1 MWVNYKQTKI
11 GYDSIIEEEIYMKQ
25 ATLQLETLTC
35 PSCLQKIEKA
45 VTRLDGVDSDSLKVL
60 FNSSKVKF
68 DFDEEVIQI
77 EAVEKAIDQLGY
89 EVLKTRVK

>member
-1 MWVNYKQTKI
+1 
-11 GYDSIIEEEIYMKQ
+11 MKQ

-45 VTRLDGVDSDSLKVL
+45 VTRLDGVDSDTLKVL

-89 EVLKTRVK
+89 EVLKSRVK

>member
-1 MWVNYKQTKI
+1 
-11 GYDSIIEEEIYMKQ
+11 MKQ

-45 VTRLDGVDSDSLKVL
+45 VTRLDGVDSDTLKVL
-60 FNSSKVKF
+60 FNSSKVKY

-89 EVLKTRVK
+89 EVLKSRVK

>member
-1 MWVNYKQTKI
+1 
-11 GYDSIIEEEIYMKQ
+11 MKQ

-89 EVLKTRVK
+89 EVLKSRVK